1 MDRMIRCIS
10 SDGSVMAAAV
20 DSTDTVCTAQSI
32 HKTSAVASAAL
43 GRLLTAS
50 SLMGAML
57 KKEGASVTLKVKGG
71 GPLGLLVAISD
82 SRGNCRGFVEHPE
95 TELPLKPDGK
105 LDVGRA
111 VGSSGLL
118 CVIRDFGE
126 GEPYTGQVRL
136 VSGEI
141 GEDVTA
147 YFAESEQ
154 IPTACALGVLVD
166 KRDHLVMLSGGLL
179 IQVLPGAS
187 EDAVSRLEKN
197 VAALEPVTTMLAK
210 GLSIEDMCRRA
221 LDGSDMEILDEFRV
235 GYACPCSKERVER
248 ALATLKPEEIRGLAD
263 PKTGKM
269 EAKCH
274 YCGRVYEFTE
284 QELKALANSLQQ
296 GRK

>member
-1 MDRMIRCIS
+1 MIRCIS
-10 SDGSVMAAAV
+10 SDGSFMVAAV

-95 TELPLKPDGK
+95 TELPLKADGK

-154 IPTACALGVLVD
+154 IPTACALGVLAD

-248 ALATLKPEEIRGLAD
+248 ALATLKPEEIRSLAD
-263 PKTGKM
+263 SETGKM

>member
-95 TELPLKPDGK
+95 TELPLKADGK

-154 IPTACALGVLVD
+154 IPTACALGVLAD

-248 ALATLKPEEIRGLAD
+248 ALATLKPEEIRSLAD
-263 PKTGKM
+263 SETGKM

>member
-20 DSTDTVCTAQSI
+20 DSTDTVCTAQNI

-248 ALATLKPEEIRGLAD
+248 ALATLKPEEIRSLAD
-263 PKTGKM
+263 SETGKM